1 MKTAITGCIGSG
13 KSFVSKR
20 LKALSISVYD
30 CDSAAKRLMT
40 EDEDVRQGLCQLIG
54 NEAYGDDGQLNKPV
68 LRRFLLSSPENKQ
81 KMENIIHP
89 AVARDFNR
97 SGMEWMECAILFQSN
112 FDKLVDRI
120 ICISAPLDIRI
131 KRIIQRDN
139 VTEDVALQWIEA
151 QMSQE
156 EVERRSDIVIVND
169 GKRDIMEDLSKIL
182 SSSSNKE
189 NNQSI

>member
-20 LKALSISVYD
+20 LKALGISVYD

-40 EDEDVRQGLCQLIG
+40 EDEDVRQRLCQLIG